1 MAHTKE
7 QRDQNPLCGAQ
18 RRNGNG
24 PCRKFAGE
32 GTSHKGTGRCKL
44 HGGNTPT
51 HQKHALTLNVKR
63 QMVTLGAPD
72 TEVTALDAMLS
83 ELAASSGHC
92 AWLRA
97 RIANMSEDELATPEG
112 VAVVRLYDS
121 ERDRRVRI
129 AKLCIEA
136 GVDEAAIRVTELQM
150 TIMGQGLKNACDE
163 AGVSE
168 TMQRKIGKAL
178 RENIGRLEAELSAR
192 KLIAA
197 R

>member
-1 MAHTKE
+1 MASTRE
-7 QRDQNPLCGAQ
+7 QRERAGICGAKKK
-18 RRNGNG
+18 NGDI
-24 PCRKFAGE
+24 CRAISGT
-32 GTSHKGTGRCKL
+32 GTSHPNIGRCKW
-44 HGGNTPT
+44 HGGNTPSGN
-51 HQKHALTLNVKR
+51 KAALTLNVKR

-97 RIANMSEDELATPEG
+97 RIANMSEEELATPEG
-112 VAVVRLYDS
+112 VAIVRLYDS

-129 AKLCIEA
+129 ARMCVES
-136 GVDEAAIRVTELQM
+136 GV
-150 TIMGQGLKNACDE
+150 DE

-168 TMQRKIGKAL
+168 AMQRKIGKAL
-178 RENIGRLEAELSAR
+178 RENLQRLEDELGPR
-192 KLIAA
+192 KLTAA